1 LKKLHQY
8 DIIQENHLSLF
19 LKDIIM
25 SILTLNNICLSY
37 GITDILK
44 NISFSVN
51 EGNKVGII
59 GANGA
64 GKTSLL
70 NIIYGSAESSSGTV
84 NIKKDTKIGFL
95 RQHVDEE
102 YENRTVL
109 DVVQSSLREEYKTKA
124 EGVLKS
130 LGIPAELHNLKLS
143 TLSGGQKTRV
153 ALAAVMMGDYDI
165 IILDE
170 PTNHLDVESLASLET
185 MVKLSKK
192 TFLIVSHDR
201 YFLDKTTTHT
211 VEIENCECAMY
222 SGGYSVF
229 AEKKKKLRE
238 DALKHYNLQQKE
250 IARIEAFVANQRKWN
265 RERNIIAAESRLKAL
280 DRMEKLSKP
289 KNAPKAISF
298 EFSASESG
306 EDVLSVRNLS
316 KGYNGTSLF
325 NVSFEVKKGQR
336 LFILGSNGCG
346 KSTLLKILT
355 GREIQNSGTFEYGY
369 NQEIGYY
376 DQEMQN
382 LNEDNT
388 VLEEIYN
395 DCSDLGLTKIRSLL
409 ASFNFLGDD
418 VFKSVS
424 ALSGGERARLSICKM
439 VLQGKS
445 LIILD
450 EPTNHLDIPSREILE
465 NALSSYGGTI
475 ICVSHDRYFIKS
487 LATHILEI
495 NKKDFSDTYKYF
507 SESYERYL
515 SLRQSFVDIES
526 DNTKE
531 KISNTSYAEAKKARN
546 QKQRDEKRLKLLE
559 SLIPETE
566 AKIKAL
572 EEKIATEYATD
583 YIKLEEVSLEKD
595 SLETYLMEILDEYY
609 TLDESINQ

>member
-1 LKKLHQY
+1 
-8 DIIQENHLSLF
+8 
-19 LKDIIM
+19 M
-25 SILTLNNICLSY
+25 SILTLNNVCLSY
-37 GITDILK
+37 GISDILK

-51 EGNKVGII
+51 EGDKVGII
-59 GANGA
+59 GVNGA

-70 NIIYGSAESSSGTV
+70 NIIYGSGESSSGTV
-84 NIKKDTKIGFL
+84 NLKKGTKIGYL
-95 RQHVDEE
+95 HQHADDA
-102 YENRTVL
+102 YESRTVYQ
-109 DVVQSSLREEYKTKA
+109 VIHESLREEYKTKA

-130 LGIPAELHNLKLS
+130 LGIPEELHGLSLS
-143 TLSGGQKTRV
+143 TLSGGQKTRI
-153 ALAAVMMGDYDI
+153 ALAAVMMGEYDI

-170 PTNHLDVESLASLET
+170 PTNHLDVESLAALEN

-211 VEIENCECAMY
+211 LEIENGECAMY

-229 AEKKKKLRE
+229 AEKKRKLRE
-238 DALKHYNLQQKE
+238 DAVKHYNLQQKE

-289 KNAPKAISF
+289 KNAPKSISF
-298 EFSASESG
+298 GFSASESG

-316 KGYNGTSLF
+316 KGYNSNELF
-325 NVSFEVKKGQR
+325 NVSFQVKKGHR
-336 LFILGSNGCG
+336 LFILGTNGCG

-382 LNEDNT
+382 LDENNT
-388 VLEEIYN
+388 VLEEVYN
-395 DCSDLGLTKIRSLL
+395 ISGDMGLTKTRSLL
-409 ASFNFLGDD
+409 ASFNFIGDD

-439 VLQGKS
+439 VLEEKS

-465 NALSSYGGTI
+465 NALTEYAGTI
-475 ICVSHDRYFIKS
+475 ICVSHDRYFIKA

-495 NKKDFSDTYKYF
+495 NKKDYSETYKYF
-507 SESYERYL
+507 AENYERYL
-515 SLRQSFVDIES
+515 NLRESFFSSQEKTVQVKASSTAYS
-526 DNTKE
+526 D
-531 KISNTSYAEAKKARN
+531 AKKLRN

-559 SLIPETE
+559 TLIPETE
-566 AKIKAL
+566 EKIKTL
-572 EEKIATEYATD
+572 EEKISVEYATD
-583 YIKLEEVSLEKD
+583 YVKLEEAVAEKD
-595 SLETYLMEILDEYY
+595 ALSDYLLEILEEYY
-609 TLDESINQ
+609 TLSESLTE

>member
-1 LKKLHQY
+1 
-8 DIIQENHLSLF
+8 
-19 LKDIIM
+19 M

-51 EGNKVGII
+51 EGDKVGII
-59 GANGA
+59 GVNGA

-70 NIIYGSAESSSGTV
+70 NIIYGSSESNSGTV
-84 NIKKDTKIGFL
+84 NKRKGVKIGFL
-95 RQHVDEE
+95 RQHIDEE
-102 YENRTVL
+102 YENITVI
-109 DVVQSSLREEYKTKA
+109 DVVQKSLKEEYKTKA

-130 LGIPAELHNLKLS
+130 LGIPSELHNLSLS

-153 ALAAVMMGDYDI
+153 ALASVMMGDYDI

-170 PTNHLDVESLASLET
+170 PTNHLDVESLLSLEN

-211 VEIENCECAMY
+211 LEIENCECAMY

-229 AEKKKKLRE
+229 AEKKRKLRE

-250 IARIEAFVANQRKWN
+250 IAKIEAFVANQRKWN
-265 RERNIIAAESRLKAL
+265 REHNIIAAESRLKAL

-298 EFSASESG
+298 EFNASESG

-316 KGYNGTSLF
+316 KSYNGISLF
-325 NVSFEVKKGQR
+325 NVSFELKKGQR

-355 GREIQNSGTFEYGY
+355 GREIQSNGTFEYGY

-382 LNEDNT
+382 LDESNT
-388 VLEEIYN
+388 VLEEVYN
-395 DCSDLGLTKIRSLL
+395 ISFNSGLTKIRSLL
-409 ASFNFLGDD
+409 ASFNFFGDD
-418 VFKSVS
+418 VFKTISS
-424 ALSGGERARLSICKM
+424 LSGGERARLSICKM
-439 VLQGKS
+439 VLQEKS

-450 EPTNHLDIPSREILE
+450 EPTNHLDIQSREILE
-465 NALSSYGGTI
+465 NALNSYGGTI
-475 ICVSHDRYFIKS
+475 ICVSHDRYFIKA
-487 LATHILEI
+487 LATHIIEI
-495 NKKDFSDTYKYF
+495 NKNAFSDTYKYF
-507 SESYERYL
+507 PENYERYL
-515 SLRQSFVDIES
+515 NLRQSFFDINNVDAKAKTT
-526 DNTKE
+526 NTAYE
-531 KISNTSYAEAKKARN
+531 EAKKLRN

-559 SLIPETE
+559 KLIPETE
-566 AKIKAL
+566 LKIKTL
-572 EEKIATEYATD
+572 EDKISGEYATD
-583 YIKLEEVSLEKD
+583 YVKLEEATLEKD
-595 SLETYLMEILDEYY
+595 STEEYLLEILEEYY
-609 TLDESINQ
+609 SLSETTSE

>member
-1 LKKLHQY
+1 MSILA
-8 DIIQENHLSLF
+8 
-19 LKDIIM
+19 LKDI
-25 SILTLNNICLSY
+25 CLSF
-37 GITDILK
+37 GTKDILK

-51 EGNKVGII
+51 EGEKVGII
-59 GANGA
+59 GVNGA

-70 NIIYGSAESSSGTV
+70 NIIYGSGESTSGTV
-84 NIKKDTKIGFL
+84 NLKKGTKIGFL
-95 RQHVDEE
+95 RQHVDEV
-102 YENRTVL
+102 YESKTVY
-109 DVVQSSLREEYKTKA
+109 DVIYASLREEYKTKA
-124 EGVLKS
+124 EGVLVS
-130 LGIPAELHNLKLS
+130 LGIPKELHTLPLS

-153 ALAAVMMGDYDI
+153 ALASVMMGDFDI

-170 PTNHLDVESLASLET
+170 PTNHLDVESLSSLES

-211 VEIENCECAMY
+211 LEIENCECAMY

-229 AEKKKKLRE
+229 AEKKRKLRE
-238 DALKHYNLQQKE
+238 DAIKHYNLQQKE

-289 KNAPKAISF
+289 KNAPKTISF
-298 EFSASESG
+298 GFNSKESG
-306 EDVLSVRNLS
+306 EDVLSVRELS
-316 KGYNGTSLF
+316 KSYGKEKLF
-325 NVSFEVKKGQR
+325 TVSFELKKRQR

-355 GREIQNSGTFEYGY
+355 GRELQSSGIFEYGY

-382 LNEDNT
+382 LDENNT
-388 VLEEIYN
+388 VLEEVYN
-395 DCSDLGLTKIRSLL
+395 ICGDMGLTKTRSLL
-409 ASFNFLGDD
+409 ASFNFIGDD

-439 VLQGKS
+439 VLEEKS

-465 NALSSYGGTI
+465 NALCEYDGTI

-495 NKKDFSDTYKYF
+495 NKKAYPDTYKYF
-507 SESYERYL
+507 AESYEKYL
-515 SLRQSFVDIES
+515 SLRQTFTES
-526 DNTKE
+526 SSQTVKE
-531 KISNTSYAEAKKARN
+531 SASLTAYADAKKQRN
-546 QKQRDEKRLKLLE
+546 QKQRDEKRFKLLE
-559 SLIPETE
+559 KLIPETE
-566 AKIKAL
+566 EKIKDL
-572 EEKIATEYATD
+572 EEKISTEYSTD
-583 YIKLEEVSLEKD
+583 YVKLEEATNEKD
-595 SLETYLMEILDEYY
+595 SLETTLLELLEEYY
-609 TLDESINQ
+609 ALSDSLG

>member
-1 LKKLHQY
+1 
-8 DIIQENHLSLF
+8 
-19 LKDIIM
+19 M
-25 SILTLNNICLSY
+25 SILTLNEICLSY
-37 GITDILK
+37 GVVDILK
-44 NISFSVN
+44 NVSFSVN
-51 EGNKVGII
+51 EGDKVGII
-59 GANGA
+59 GVNGA

-70 NIIYGSAESSSGTV
+70 NIIYGKGESNSGTV
-84 NIKKDTKIGFL
+84 NLRKGTKIGFL
-95 RQHVDEE
+95 RQHADEA
-102 YENRTVL
+102 YESRTVYE
-109 DVVQSSLREEYKTKA
+109 VIHSSLREEYKTKA

-130 LGIPAELHNLKLS
+130 LGIPSELHSLPLS

-170 PTNHLDVESLASLET
+170 PTNHLDVKSLAELEN

-229 AEKKKKLRE
+229 AEKKRKLRE
-238 DALKHYNLQQKE
+238 DAIKHYNLQQKE

-289 KNAPKAISF
+289 KNAPKTISF
-298 EFSASESG
+298 GFSASDSG
-306 EDVLSVRNLS
+306 EDVLSVRGLS
-316 KGYNGTSLF
+316 KGYNGDTLF
-325 NVSFEVKKGQR
+325 KVSFEVKKGQR

-355 GREIQNSGTFEYGY
+355 GREIQNEGVFEYGY

-382 LNEDNT
+382 LDEDNT
-388 VLEEIYN
+388 VLDEVYN
-395 DCSDLGLTKIRSLL
+395 VASDLGTTKIRSLL

-418 VFKSVS
+418 VFKTISS
-424 ALSGGERARLSICKM
+424 LSGGERARLSICKM
-439 VLQGKS
+439 VLEKKS

-465 NALSSYGGTI
+465 NALGEYEGTI
-475 ICVSHDRYFIKS
+475 ICVSHDRYFIKA

-495 NKKDFSDTYKYF
+495 NKKDYSDTYKYF
-507 SESYERYL
+507 AENYERYL
-515 SLRQSFVDIES
+515 KLRESFFTTPTSIV
-526 DNTKE
+526 KE
-531 KISNTSYAEAKKARN
+531 KPSNTSYEDAKRLRN
-546 QKQRDEKRLKLLE
+546 QKQRDEKRFKALE
-559 SLIPETE
+559 KLIPETE
-566 AKIKAL
+566 EKIKSL
-572 EEKIATEYATD
+572 EDKISTEYATD
-583 YIKLEEVSLEKD
+583 YVKLSEAMAEKEE
-595 SLETYLMEILDEYY
+595 LETTLLEIMEEYY
-609 TLDESINQ
+609 QLSETVNQ

>member
-1 LKKLHQY
+1 
-8 DIIQENHLSLF
+8 
-19 LKDIIM
+19 M
-25 SILTLNNICLSY
+25 SILTLNNVCLSY

-51 EGNKVGII
+51 EGDKVGII

-70 NIIYGSAESSSGTV
+70 NIIYGSAESNSGTV
-84 NIKKDTKIGFL
+84 NLKKGTKIGFL
-95 RQHVDEE
+95 RQHADEA
-102 YENRTVL
+102 YESKTVYE
-109 DVVQSSLREEYKTKA
+109 VIHSSLREEYKTKA

-130 LGIPAELHNLKLS
+130 LGIPAELHGLSLS

-153 ALAAVMMGDYDI
+153 ALAAVMMGDFDI

-170 PTNHLDVESLASLET
+170 PTNHLDVESLASLES

-211 VEIENCECAMY
+211 LEIENCESAMY

-229 AEKKKKLRE
+229 AEKKRKLRE
-238 DALKHYNLQQKE
+238 DAIKHYNLQQKE

-289 KNAPKAISF
+289 KNAPKTISF
-298 EFSASESG
+298 GFSAADSG

-316 KGYNGTSLF
+316 KGYGGSSLF
-325 NVSFEVKKGQR
+325 NVSFEVKKGNR
-336 LFILGSNGCG
+336 LFILGANGCG

-355 GREIQNSGTFEYGY
+355 GREIQNSGTFEFGY

-382 LNEDNT
+382 LDEDNT
-388 VLEEIYN
+388 VLDEVYN
-395 DCSDLGLTKIRSLL
+395 ISGDMGLTKTRTLL
-409 ASFNFLGDD
+409 ASFNFIGDD
-418 VFKSVS
+418 VFKPVA

-439 VLQGKS
+439 VLEEKS

-465 NALSSYGGTI
+465 NALREYGGTI
-475 ICVSHDRYFIKS
+475 ICVSHDRYFIKA

-495 NKKDFSDTYKYF
+495 NKQNYADTYKYF
-507 SESYERYL
+507 AESYERYL
-515 SLRQSFVDIES
+515 NLRESFFTDAEKAI
-526 DNTKE
+526 KE
-531 KISNTSYAEAKKARN
+531 KATNTAFTDAKKLRN

-559 SLIPETE
+559 KLIPETE
-566 AKIKAL
+566 EKIKSI
-572 EEKIATEYATD
+572 EDKISTEYATD
-583 YIKLEEVSLEKD
+583 YLKLEEATAEKEA
-595 SLETYLMEILDEYY
+595 LETYLLEILEEYY
-609 TLDESINQ
+609 SLSESMEQ

>member
-1 LKKLHQY
+1 
-8 DIIQENHLSLF
+8 
-19 LKDIIM
+19 M
-25 SILTLNNICLSY
+25 SILTLNNVCLSY

-51 EGNKVGII
+51 EGDKVGII

-70 NIIYGSAESSSGTV
+70 NIIYGSAESNSGTV
-84 NIKKDTKIGFL
+84 NLKKGTKIGFL
-95 RQHVDEE
+95 RQHADEA
-102 YENRTVL
+102 YESKTVYE
-109 DVVQSSLREEYKTKA
+109 VIHSSLREEYKTKA

-130 LGIPAELHNLKLS
+130 LGIPAELHGLSLS

-153 ALAAVMMGDYDI
+153 ALAAVMMGDFDI

-170 PTNHLDVESLASLET
+170 PTNHLDVESLASLES

-211 VEIENCECAMY
+211 LEIENCESAMY

-229 AEKKKKLRE
+229 AEKKRKLRE
-238 DALKHYNLQQKE
+238 DAIKHYNLQQKE

-289 KNAPKAISF
+289 KNAPKTISF
-298 EFSASESG
+298 GFSAADSG

-316 KGYNGTSLF
+316 KGYGGSSLF
-325 NVSFEVKKGQR
+325 NVSFEVKKGNR
-336 LFILGSNGCG
+336 LFILGANGCG

-355 GREIQNSGTFEYGY
+355 GREIQNSGTFEFGY

-382 LNEDNT
+382 LDEDNT
-388 VLEEIYN
+388 VLDEVYN
-395 DCSDLGLTKIRSLL
+395 ISGDMGLTKTRTLL
-409 ASFNFLGDD
+409 ASFNFIGDD
-418 VFKSVS
+418 VFKPVA

-439 VLQGKS
+439 VLEEKS

-465 NALSSYGGTI
+465 NALREYGGTI
-475 ICVSHDRYFIKS
+475 ICVSHDRYFIKA

-495 NKKDFSDTYKYF
+495 NKQSYADTYKYF
-507 SESYERYL
+507 AESYERYL
-515 SLRQSFVDIES
+515 NLRESFFTDAEK
-526 DNTKE
+526 TCKE
-531 KISNTSYAEAKKARN
+531 KSTNTAFTDAKKMRN

-559 SLIPETE
+559 KLIPETE
-566 AKIKAL
+566 EKIKEIEAKIS
-572 EEKIATEYATD
+572 TEYATD
-583 YIKLEEVSLEKD
+583 YLKLEEATAEKEA
-595 SLETYLMEILDEYY
+595 LETYLLEILEEYY
-609 TLDESINQ
+609 SLSESMEQ